1 MRRFESTFG
10 SIIRK
15 RRRQL
20 GLSQEALGH
29 RSGLHRTYISDIERG
44 KKSPSL
50 RAMISIADA
59 LNTNVSTLIL
69 LTEEKVAVSTGRIEI
84 R

>member
-10 SIIRK
+10 KIVRK

-20 GLSQEALGH
+20 GLSQEALSH

-50 RAMISIADA
+50 RAMISLAGA
-59 LNTNVSTLIL
+59 LDTDVSTLIL
-69 LTEEKVAVSTGRIEI
+69 LTEQKVAVHTGKIEI
-84 R
+84 Q